1 MASYNSIL
9 RHVSMKDVK
18 RNTLKLQEQ
27 KFAKERHIQE
37 AKCELRHKNSLE
49 FCNWR
54 EETNLKESD
63 WSSSSGSSPTNSSS
77 QQFTYFT
84 PNYQTGQPNTVTIS
98 GLGGAESIPSTVTV
112 DYGFGETEVVPA
124 PTFSQ
129 FGLQGYAKP
138 LGMDVRRRTDLKDV
152 NPQLDASQDF
162 TQKVGADYMMN
173 SRVQNAPPTPA
184 YYPTD
189 QSTVPGMVWID
200 NPMSASGGYWDYDSS
215 KMGKEIA
222 QVASSEDPSNRLSP
236 VASSEDPSNRLS
248 PRILPKQDA
257 VLATLQYAFGL
268 YDPKKTRKG
277 GQTKELEN
285 AMLNTIGNSLRRGD
299 TTGRVDA
306 TQDYSAQS
314 AQNIPAQALLN
325 NYGYSVTDKGI
336 VVDDRFNFD
345 GVYQGIGGAFGPLK
359 PIAQFAAD
367 RLVDVGDA
375 VSRSRGVDPRD
386 DARAGFAVQYTI
398 PWSRVPAN
406 HPSQKLKRKKK
417 NVSESTWDKLKKHR
431 VIN

>member
-1 MASYNSIL
+1 
-9 RHVSMKDVK
+9 
-18 RNTLKLQEQ
+18 
-27 KFAKERHIQE
+27 
-37 AKCELRHKNSLE
+37 
-49 FCNWR
+49 
-54 EETNLKESD
+54 
-63 WSSSSGSSPTNSSS
+63 
-77 QQFTYFT
+77 
-84 PNYQTGQPNTVTIS
+84 
-98 GLGGAESIPSTVTV
+98 
-112 DYGFGETEVVPA
+112 
-124 PTFSQ
+124 
-129 FGLQGYAKP
+129 
-138 LGMDVRRRTDLKDV
+138 MDVRRRTDLKDV

-285 AMLNTIGNSLRRGD
+285 AMLNTIGNSLRKGD
-299 TTGRVDA
+299 TTGRVNA
-306 TQDYSAQS
+306 HRDYSAQS

-431 VIN
+431 AIN